1 MRRNRVTNE
10 TARDWRG
17 LGFKFGGILAVVLA
31 LGACSTLSTAERAFL
46 REKSAEIGSKDVVVF
61 DMRRRAAEKL
71 IAVCLAAPAPVGT
84 SLACVRAALRLV
96 Q

>member
-1 MRRNRVTNE
+1 MRWK
-10 TARDWRG
+10 WRP
-17 LGFKFGGILAVVLA
+17 IVIVAMMLA
-31 LGACSTLSTAERAFL
+31 LGACSSLTANERAFL

-71 IAVCLAAPAPVGT
+71 IAVCLAATTPVGT
-84 SLACVRAALRLV
+84 SLSCVRAALRLV

>member
-1 MRRNRVTNE
+1 MRWKPVIITR
-10 TARDWRG
+10 
-17 LGFKFGGILAVVLA
+17 GFKFGGILAVMLA
-31 LGACSTLSTAERAFL
+31 LGACSSLSSAERAFL
-46 REKSAEIGSKDVVVF
+46 REKSAEIGAKDVVVF

-71 IAVCLAAPAPVGT
+71 IEVCLSKQTPVGT